1 MCSPQPNAVGELPHG
16 RSALA
21 SSCFRFCRTPR
32 EDAPPHPLFRC
43 ADDEV
48 PRALG
53 VEQDYEQSRTAAQ
66 DRIAEKQAE
75 LHAVMLRKAAT
86 EEVDLSALKSMGAR
100 WMAANQSNR
109 VCCIHVLAC
118 LCPFRDFGVAAG
130 AAVQSEEKVTA
141 KQRARC
147 CELLVDAG
155 AAQTL
160 ADAQALLPLMKSTNP
175 PKPERV
181 RRLLAALR
189 LCRWDVTAFRRSWFG
204 ASPVRV
210 VQRSEFLTATDIP
223 CVASFSA
230 FPSAS
235 LNSLAEQQRC
245 RAHEMAS
252 ASRAASPTLH
262 GLHPPPVWL

>member
-1 MCSPQPNAVGELPHG
+1 MAPH
-16 RSALA
+16 
-21 SSCFRFCRTPR
+21 T
-32 EDAPPHPLFRC
+32 LFRC

-48 PRALG
+48 SRALG
-53 VEQDYEQSRTAAQ
+53 VEQDYEQWRTAAQ
-66 DRIAEKQAE
+66 GRIAKKRAE
-75 LHAVMLRKAAT
+75 LHAVMLRKAAA
-86 EEVDLSALKSMGAR
+86 EEVDLSALMSTGTR
-100 WMAANQSNR
+100 WLAAIQSNR
-109 VCCIHVLAC
+109 VCYLSVLAC
-118 LCPFRDFGVAAG
+118 LCLVADISLGAG
-130 AAVQSEEKVTA
+130 AAVQAAEKESA
-141 KQRARC
+141 ERLARC

-160 ADAQALLPLMKSTNP
+160 ADAQALLPQKKTRDI
-175 PKPERV
+175 PKPARL

-189 LCRWDVTAFRRSWFG
+189 LCCWDVTAISQSWFRW
-204 ASPVRV
+204 SPERV